1 MFKMAEHDGDLN
13 NFSTNLLDRAFQHLH
28 EADLRASVLESPD
41 ELGHRDGLVRVD
53 STTGGQTYEL
63 QIKSRVSP
71 SSAASVRPGRTHL
84 LIVTRYVP
92 ESVAQAWRARDI
104 HFVDT
109 AGNMFLRWPGLLVD
123 VRGRRDSTAARTQTQ
138 SNPLR
143 AFRPSGQK
151 VLFALLSKP
160 ELASATYRD
169 IAQASDTSLGTVQ
182 AVIKELVSTGHM
194 LESGDG
200 RRLHRTR
207 RLFDRWVEAYALEL
221 YPKLT
226 FARFDSSDPNWW
238 RSAKDALLAS
248 GAQWGGE
255 TAANILDDYLRPA
268 RTIVYAR
275 EVPKRLVLENRL
287 RKAQGEGDVEI
298 RKKFW
303 KFEPTNPLI
312 VPTPLV
318 YADLMASADPR
329 QIEQA
334 QRLREGDGLLRRI
347 DRD

>member
-1 MFKMAEHDGDLN
+1 MFKMAELDGELN

-41 ELGHRDGLVRVD
+41 ELEHRDGLIRVD
-53 STTGGQTYEL
+53 SPNGGQTYDL

-71 SSAASVRPGRTHL
+71 SSAASVGPGRTHL

-104 HFVDT
+104 HFVDA

-123 VRGRRDSTAARTQTQ
+123 VRGRRDSTAARTQIQ

-194 LESGDG
+194 LESVDG

-303 KFEPTNPLI
+303 RFEPTNPLI